1 MRGWYCKGISVEIE
15 MYFDSIMDSI
25 KTHQSDH
32 CRMERRGGEAER
44 VEEEGGDAVWRGCSS
59 SGPRTPCTPV
69 LSLPLRPHPDT
80 GHRHKDTQSYESG
93 SIPALYW
100 SSILHRLAIQYSAIN
115 TTSLSLPSTS
125 TTAKSTSN
133 KLEGRRKILK
143 LSWRL
148 ILILIVAFSFGEVVK
163 YCKRL
168 AANCISSHLNCSVPF
183 IFLAPNTACHCRHKH
198 LLRAA
203 SC

>member
-1 MRGWYCKGISVEIE
+1 MQSGAGAAAAGRGHHAPRCCHSRSVLTQTRDTDRWPGYQHEE
-15 MYFDSIMDSI
+15 
-25 KTHQSDH
+25 T
-32 CRMERRGGEAER
+32 EA
-44 VEEEGGDAVWRGCSS
+44 S
-59 SGPRTPCTPV
+59 
-69 LSLPLRPHPDT
+69 
-80 GHRHKDTQSYESG
+80 ESG

-168 AANCISSHLNCSVPF
+168 ATNCISSHLNCSVPF

>member
-1 MRGWYCKGISVEIE
+1 MK
-15 MYFDSIMDSI
+15 
-25 KTHQSDH
+25 DH
-32 CRMERRGGEAER
+32 NLENFTPKSKIRLR
-44 VEEEGGDAVWRGCSS
+44 VQ
-59 SGPRTPCTPV
+59 
-69 LSLPLRPHPDT
+69 LFFYNIPL
-80 GHRHKDTQSYESG
+80 
-93 SIPALYW
+93 
-100 SSILHRLAIQYSAIN
+100 SILKTLQYNTAIN

-168 AANCISSHLNCSVPF
+168 ATNCISSHLNCSVPF

-198 LLRAA
+198 LLREA